1 MSIILA
7 IDYGEVKSGI
17 AVSDKSQ
24 VFAFGL
30 TTIQTK
36 DLIDYLEQYSTEN
49 EISEFVIGQ
58 PKKMN
63 DQFSDI
69 EELIKIFISKLSLKF
84 SGIPIYRY
92 DERFSS
98 KLAFKTMIDAGINKK
113 NRRDKYI
120 IDKIS
125 ATIIL
130 QGYLKSKEN

>member
-17 AVSDKSQ
+17 AVSDDSK

-30 TTIQTK
+30 TTVKTK
-36 DLIDYLEQYSTEN
+36 SVINYIDKYNSDN
-49 EISEFVIGQ
+49 NISEFVIGQ
-58 PKKMN
+58 PKRMN
-63 DQFSDI
+63 DEFSDI
-69 EELIKIFISKLSLKF
+69 EELIKKFINKLTLKF
-84 SGIPIYRY
+84 PNIPIKRF
-92 DERFSS
+92 DERFTS
-98 KLAFKTMIDAGINKK
+98 KIALQTMIDAGLNKK

-130 QGYLKSKEN
+130 QGYLKSIEK

>member
-1 MSIILA
+1 M
-7 IDYGEVKSGI
+7 
-17 AVSDKSQ
+17 
-24 VFAFGL
+24 
-30 TTIQTK
+30 
-36 DLIDYLEQYSTEN
+36 
-49 EISEFVIGQ
+49 
-58 PKKMN
+58 
-63 DQFSDI
+63 
-69 EELIKIFISKLSLKF
+69 SLKF

-130 QGYLKSKEN
+130 QGYLKSKDN